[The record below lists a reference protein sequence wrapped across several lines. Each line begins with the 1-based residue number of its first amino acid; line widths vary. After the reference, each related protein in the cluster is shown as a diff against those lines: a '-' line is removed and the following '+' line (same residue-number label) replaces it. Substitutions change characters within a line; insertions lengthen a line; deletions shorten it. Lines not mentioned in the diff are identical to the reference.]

1 MDEHQASVHQVK
13 KAVGSWVRPDVMTL
27 DLVGSARTFK
37 PRGIEV
43 GRQQVA
49 IRPCDDPGRHAC
61 TSGPYLP
68 DAPAGRESDGVRAL
82 ECRRVEQFGE
92 CVEALARFG
101 LLVVEQIVITSHVQI
116 LGRYRSS
123 YPRPAVPGEG
133 SVTIMDATGP
143 RDPAEIR
150 REMLRASH
158 LS

>member
-61 TSGPYLP
+61 TSGP
-68 DAPAGRESDGVRAL
+68 DAPAGRESDGVHAL

-116 LGRYRSS
+116 LNRYRYS
-123 YPRPAVPGEG
+123 YPRSAVPREE
-133 SVTIMDATGP
+133 TITSTDVIRP
-143 RDPAEIR
+143 RDTAEIR
-150 REMLRASH
+150 RAVVRASP